1 MKTNIIGKD
10 VDQKEGF
17 KAFVP
22 GDFPPAELLNVSGD
36 ILHKIAQA
44 GHLVGKLDGTTHQ
57 LPDVDFFLKMFIF
70 KDATAS
76 AQIEGT
82 KATMIDALEME
93 AGLVSI
99 EDTDADDILHY
110 IEALSF
116 GIERLCDLPMSKR
129 FIKELHSKLMTNA
142 RATHFADPGEW
153 RRSQNWIAGTA
164 PSNALYV
171 PPPVEEMERSLN
183 DFENYLHNETI
194 TLPLIH
200 TAYMHSQFETI
211 HPFLDG
217 NGRTG
222 RLLITLQLYRFG
234 LLEKPVLFLSSYFK
248 QNQKEYYRALHEYHH
263 GNPEVW
269 LEFFIDG
276 VTKTARDA
284 ITACRSINELYIGDT
299 QKIQQLGKRE
309 SESGMKVL
317 LKLFGHPIVTST
329 TIMNWTSFSRN
340 GAQNVIDR
348 LVEMEILE
356 PRDENEKYGK
366 SYSYRRYFEVFV
378 NHQ

>member
-1 MKTNIIGKD
+1 MKSNIIGLD

-22 GDFPPAELLNVSGD
+22 YKFPPEELLNISSSV
-36 ILHKIAQA
+36 LQKIAQA

-82 KATMIDALEME
+82 KATMVDALEME
-93 AGLVSI
+93 AGLVSV

-110 IEALSF
+110 IEALNF
-116 GIERLCDLPMSKR
+116 GIDRLKDLPMSKR
-129 FIKELHSKLMTNA
+129 FIMELHSKLMTGA
-142 RATHFADPGEW
+142 RSSHFADPGQW
-153 RRSQNWIAGTA
+153 RRSQNWIGGTA

-171 PPPVEEMERSLN
+171 PPPVSDMEEALN
-183 DFENYLHNETI
+183 EFESYLHDEQI

-200 TAYMHSQFETI
+200 TAYMHSHFETI

-269 LEFFIDG
+269 LNFFAEG
-276 VTKTARDA
+276 VVQTANEAVD
-284 ITACRSINELYIGDT
+284 ACRSISDLYIEDT

-309 SESGMKVL
+309 SKSSRKVL
-317 LKLFGHPIVTST
+317 LHLYGRPIITST
-329 TIMNWTSFSRN
+329 TVMNWTGFSRN

-348 LVEMEILE
+348 LIEMNILE

-366 SYSYRRYFEVFV
+366 SYSYRRYFEVFT
-378 NHQ
+378 NH